1 MKVSV
6 VLLIAGSLAGPSA
19 AMAAPGTAPTI
30 SASGQGSWEMICHI
44 VAGGDQS
51 DHILGPDRSSYSSPK
66 LQSAS
71 CSYKGASGGPLV
83 ITITG
88 TTACPF
94 KDASADACTLTVPK
108 GRAGSFELK
117 VKPAR

>member
-1 MKVSV
+1 MRVSV
-6 VLLIAGSLAGPSA
+6 VLLIAGSLAGPGA
-19 AMAAPGTAPTI
+19 AMAAPDVVPTI

-44 VAGGDQS
+44 VADGDQS
-51 DHILGPDRSSYSSPK
+51 DRILGPDRSSYSSPK
-66 LQSAS
+66 LQRAS

-88 TTACPF
+88 AAACPF
-94 KDASADACTLTVPK
+94 KGASADACTLSVPR